1 MMSIAHPSRR
11 ARIGNSAASIATCS
25 YPALPLGTGASDP
38 TASIAIS
45 GRLRRPVPAR
55 DEGKQSGGI
64 DCNGNKHSGRVSE
77 DIPGTASV
85 VFGARYGA
93 LGVIWPFCCIGPVQ
107 KSQKYAL

>member
-1 MMSIAHPSRR
+1 MMSIARSPAGEDRQFS
-11 ARIGNSAASIATCS
+11 SIDSDLQLPC
-25 YPALPLGTGASDP
+25 PPLGTR
-38 TASIAIS
+38 TT
-45 GRLRRPVPAR
+45 
-55 DEGKQSGGI
+55 QSGSI

-77 DIPGTASV
+77 GIRGAAAV

>member
-1 MMSIAHPSRR
+1 MMSIARPRPVGEDKHS
-11 ARIGNSAASIATCS
+11 NSIDSDLQLPC
-25 YPALPLGTGASDP
+25 PPLGTGASDL

-45 GRLRRPVPAR
+45 GRLRRPAPAR

-77 DIPGTASV
+77 GIRGAAAA

-93 LGVIWPFCCIGPVQ
+93 LGVIWPLCCIGPVQ
-107 KSQKYAL
+107 KPQKYAL